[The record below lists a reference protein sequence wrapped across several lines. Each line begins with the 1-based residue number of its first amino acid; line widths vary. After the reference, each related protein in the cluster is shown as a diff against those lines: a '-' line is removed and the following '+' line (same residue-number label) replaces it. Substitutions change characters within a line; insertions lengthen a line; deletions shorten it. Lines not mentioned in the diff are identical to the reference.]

1 VKYDRV
7 HKILGE
13 GNFVL
18 VIAEGS
24 FGDQPTAYYDLF
36 RIENGKIVEHWDTL
50 EAIPARSEWK
60 NPNGKF
66 GLGPAM

>member
-1 VKYDRV
+1 VKYQRV

-13 GNFVL
+13 GSFVPI
-18 VIAEGS
+18 VAVGT

-36 RIENGKIVEHWDTL
+36 RIESGKIAEHWDTL
-50 EAIPARSEWK
+50 EAIPPRREWK

-66 GLGPAM
+66 GFGSAM